1 MSDKEK
7 IEKIFDEIFE
17 KIFVTVVNN
26 QVSELQI
33 LLEGIKRRKIDI
45 KPIVNIKYDEG
56 MTPLM
61 IAVEKNHIEMVAYLL
76 SQHAYINAQND
87 EGMTPLMMAVKNQN
101 IDMVAYLLSHD
112 AKIDLENKEGNT
124 AMGIAKNNNSE
135 NIVKILKNN
144 NNKGGKNTKSIR
156 KKRKPLTR
164 KIKRKP
170 LTRKIKNPRN
180 KKTRNKKLFM

>member
-1 MSDKEK
+1 MSENKKIKE
-7 IEKIFDEIFE
+7 IFDEIFK
-17 KIFVTVVNN
+17 KIFVTVEEND
-26 QVSELQI
+26 VSELKE
-33 LLEGIKRRKIDI
+33 LLDGIKSRKIDI
-45 KPIVNIKYDEG
+45 KPIVNITYEKG

-61 IAVEKNHIEMVAYLL
+61 IAVEKNNIEMVAYLL
-76 SQHAYINAQND
+76 SQDADINAQND

-101 IDMVAYLLSHD
+101 IDMVEYLLSHD
-112 AKIDLENKEGNT
+112 ADINAINKNSQK
-124 AMGIAKNNNSE
+124 AMNIAKNNE
-135 NIVKILKNN
+135 NIVKMLTNWKRN
-144 NNKGGKNTKSIR
+144 GGKNTKSIR